1 MIVKLQTSFQAL
13 VYINVKI
20 VNKTPLQD
28 MRARIPSVNVAYYI
42 NVATLRDM
50 EQATGTKILTS
61 KEQLDQDEDEDGIVD
76 ETDRYNY

>member
-1 MIVKLQTSFQAL
+1 
-13 VYINVKI
+13 
-20 VNKTPLQD
+20 

-61 KEQLDQDEDEDGIVD
+61 KDQLEQDEEEDGIVD

>member
-1 MIVKLQTSFQAL
+1 MIVKLQTSFLAL

-20 VNKTPLQD
+20 VQLQD